1 MVCFYVLSFFT
12 PKIIE
17 MMLQVNQQILKK
29 TGWNYQLYSW
39 FSIAPFD
46 GTNNFSLHVETQK
59 RALLSTDTP
68 PNANDFEGVLLESKK
83 TKRPEVI
90 CFAGWPLR
98 MGEQEMTWRL
108 NISYI

>member
-1 MVCFYVLSFFT
+1 
-12 PKIIE
+12 
-17 MMLQVNQQILKK
+17 MLQVDQQILKK

-68 PNANDFEGVLLESKK
+68 PNANDFEGGAPGIQKNEASWSDMFRRMAFKDGWARDDLEVKH
-83 TKRPEVI
+83 
-90 CFAGWPLR
+90 
-98 MGEQEMTWRL
+98 
-108 NISYI
+108 